1 VRTKVDA
8 RLWQEIAHYRLRF
21 SCEDC
26 AQFVPELGTCS
37 AGYPNAEHR
46 RREQPSEIVFCKEF
60 ELT

>member
-1 VRTKVDA
+1 
-8 RLWQEIAHYRLRF
+8 
-21 SCEDC
+21 
-26 AQFVPELGTCS
+26 LGTCS